1 MTRGEKVDFEKTMQR
16 VWKMEATELA
26 RLLVTVDMEASRAL
40 ADLLL
45 ATRARGGRFF
55 FAGVG
60 TSAAAAKKAAH
71 TFCCVEFQAAFLS
84 PGDAVHGG
92 MGVVAEKDVVFL
104 ISKGGGTAEMV
115 HLLDG
120 LRAKKAVMV
129 TVTENAESP
138 IARAA
143 DRLVVI
149 RVGGEPD
156 PFNML
161 ATASTLA
168 VIAFFDAMAIWL
180 MEKSGFTREQFA
192 VIHPSGAVGERLT
205 GGKP

>member
-1 MTRGEKVDFEKTMQR
+1 MRGDSVDFESTMQR
-16 VWKMEATELA
+16 VWKMEAAELA
-26 RLLVTVDMEASRAL
+26 RLGETVDMEASQAL

-45 ATRARGGRFF
+45 AAKAQGRRIF

-71 TFCCVEFQAAFLS
+71 TFCCIEFQAAFLS

-115 HLLDG
+115 HLLPG
-120 LRAKKAVMV
+120 LRAKKAVV
-129 TVTENAESP
+129 VAVTENPDSP
-138 IARAA
+138 IAQAA
-143 DRLVVI
+143 DQLVNI
-149 RVGGEPD
+149 RVSGEPD

-161 ATASTLA
+161 ATASTSA

-205 GGKP
+205 GGKL